1 MGGRVGEWAGTAKW
15 FQEMKLITCPLNGP
29 RNASEFICG
38 GPVKAAPPPDAPDRD
53 WADYLFL
60 EDNPAGR
67 VREWWCHLPSSY
79 WFIVERDTL
88 TEENLDTY
96 PADRLVGGAAS

>member
-1 MGGRVGEWAGTAKW
+1 
-15 FQEMKLITCPLNGP
+15 MKIIDCPLNGP
-29 RNASEFICG
+29 RNASEFIYG
-38 GPVKAAPPPDAPDRD
+38 GPVREAPSDAGNQA

-67 VREWWCHLPSSY
+67 VREWWCHQPSSY

-88 TEENLDTY
+88 TEEILDTY
-96 PADRLVGGAAS
+96 PAEKLFGRGGP